1 MLNRAQSDSEQ
12 TYRIH
17 GMERGF
23 KLSHGG
29 RKRLIGRWN
38 ALLASLE
45 IDPLEHFSILD
56 DLLTR
61 HTEPQR
67 FYHNL
72 VHLDTLLGLLPAK
85 PHLEFAVWFHDA
97 VYDPTRADNEAQSA
111 LLAEQ
116 SLKRLGTTPPLIQA
130 VVAIILATQNHQT
143 DDPDTAL
150 FLDADLSILGADAK
164 TYQDYAHAIRQE
176 FAWVPEALFLERRA
190 VVLQKFLSR
199 ERIYQTETFA
209 KLEQPA
215 RENLQHELQQ
225 ITSIQTHSNKNP
237 APS

>member
-1 MLNRAQSDSEQ
+1 
-12 TYRIH
+12 
-17 GMERGF
+17 MERGF

-38 ALLASLE
+38 ALLASHE

-111 LLAEQ
+111 RLALE
-116 SLKRLGTTPPLIQA
+116 SLKRLGVEPSLIQK
-130 VVAIILATQNHQT
+130 VTQIILATQNHRS
-143 DDPDTAL
+143 DNPDTAL
-150 FLDADLSILGADAK
+150 FLDADLSILGAEPKIYRA
-164 TYQDYAHAIRQE
+164 YARAIRQE
-176 FAWVPEALFLERRA
+176 YAWVPEALFLERRA
-190 VVLQKFLSR
+190 RVLQKFLSR
-199 ERIYQTETFA
+199 EHIYQTEAFA
-209 KLEQPA
+209 HLEQPA
-215 RENLQHELQQ
+215 RENLQQELQTLAQ
-225 ITSIQTHSNKNP
+225 HTSG
-237 APS
+237 AR

>member
-1 MLNRAQSDSEQ
+1 MEQ
-12 TYRIH
+12 
-17 GMERGF
+17 GF

-29 RKRLIGRWN
+29 RKRLVGRWN
-38 ALLASLE
+38 ALLTSLE
-45 IDPLEHFSILD
+45 IDPGEHFSMLD

-72 VHLDTLLGLLPAK
+72 VHLDTLLGLLPTE

-116 SLKRLGTTPPLIQA
+116 SLLRLGVEPQLIEA

-143 DDPDTAL
+143 HDPDTTL
-150 FLDADLSILGADAK
+150 FLDADLSILGADHKIYQAYAK
-164 TYQDYAHAIRQE
+164 AIRQE
-176 FAWVPEALFLERRA
+176 YAWVPKTLFLERRA
-190 VVLQKFLSR
+190 AVLQKFLAR
-199 ERIYQTETFA
+199 ARIYQTKAFA
-209 KLEQPA
+209 ELEQPA
-215 RENLQHELQQ
+215 RENLRLELQQ
-225 ITSIQTHSNKNP
+225 IASPQTHGKNP
-237 APS
+237 TLPE